1 MATNNL
7 HDEMQSVYKQYHSAQ
22 TALVK
27 VRHDIVHILV
37 SGRCAM
43 LLLLDSST
51 TSDPIN
57 IDKLINKLVLRV
69 NIDGVACDW
78 FRFNLTGRYQRLTIG
93 SSSSNTIPVCH
104 GLPRGGV
111 LRPMMFKAFTTL
123 IADICMTHLVLFP
136 QFNSMLYITL
146 MTSSSMLY
154 ITLMT
159 SSSMLYI
166 TMMTSSS
173 VIYNYAVSD
182 ELSHTKQ
189 RLIPCIIEIRA

>member
-1 MATNNL
+1 
-7 HDEMQSVYKQYHSAQ
+7 MQSVYKQYHSAQ

-57 IDKLINKLVLRV
+57 IDKLINNLVLRV
-69 NIDGVACDW
+69 NIDGVARDW
-78 FRFNLTGRYQRLTIG
+78 FIFNLTGRYQRLTIG
-93 SSSSNTIPVCH
+93 SSSSNTISVCH

-123 IADICMTHLVLFP
+123 IAYICMTHLVLSP
-136 QFNSMLYITL
+136 QFADDIQLYVIYNSDNIQLYVI
-146 MTSSSMLY
+146 
-154 ITLMT
+154 
-159 SSSMLYI
+159 YI

-173 VIYNYAVSD
+173 VIYNSAVSD

>member
-7 HDEMQSVYKQYHSAQ
+7 RDEMQSVYRQHHSTK

-57 IDKLINKLVLRV
+57 IDKLINNLVSRV
-69 NIDGVACDW
+69 NMDGVALDL
-78 FRFNLTGRYQRLTIG
+78 FRFNLTGRYQCVTIG

-111 LRPMMFKAFTTL
+111 LRPVVFKAYTAP
-123 IADICMTHLVLFP
+123 IADISMKHLVLFCRFADDI
-136 QFNSMLYITL
+136 QLY
-146 MTSSSMLY
+146 
-154 ITLMT
+154 
-159 SSSMLYI
+159 
-166 TMMTSSS
+166 
-173 VIYNYAVSD
+173 VIYNSAVSD

-189 RLIPCIIEIRA
+189 RLIRCIVEIRA